1 MPDLSTTLT
10 DAYAAL
16 TGLDPPVPVYIAGD
30 PEPEGDP
37 PQVIVLQ
44 DVSSV
49 PVPTYGL
56 DARTS
61 RIQLTCY
68 AQTKLAALGLEAR
81 ALVALRGI
89 GFRFI
94 QSRPAPDPDHTG
106 QLSEYRR

>member
-16 TGLDPPVPVYIAGD
+16 TGLDPPAPVLLAGD
-30 PEPEGDP
+30 PDPDGEQPEL
-37 PQVIVLQ
+37 IILQ

-49 PVPTYGL
+49 QVGTYGL
-56 DARTS
+56 DARDN
-61 RIQLTCY
+61 RIQITCY

-81 ALVALRGI
+81 ALAALRGA
-89 GFRFI
+89 GFRFL
-94 QSRPAPDPDHTG
+94 QSRPAPAEIG